1 MVRYIE
7 LNHALADGMEAYPGL
22 GNIEIGAHLDHERSR
37 PNYDDK
43 AEFYIGKISMVTNA
57 GTYIDSPFHRH
68 RDGSDLSQVPLE
80 KVAGVEG
87 ILLDWKDSVGGLSE
101 RSLSFNVD
109 ESELNGRAVLIRTG
123 LDRFW
128 GEEKY
133 LENVPYL
140 SQELV
145 DLLISA
151 EAALVGVDFLNVDDT
166 SDKARPVHTR
176 LLKNEILIVENL
188 KDLGELPRNGFRFS
202 AVPLRIVR
210 GASFPVR
217 AFAEVYD

>member
-7 LNHALADGMEAYPGL
+7 LNHALANGMEAYPGL

-37 PNYDDK
+37 PNYDDR

-68 RDGSDLSQVPLE
+68 RDGADLSRIPLE
-80 KVAGVEG
+80 KVARLDG
-87 ILLDWKDSVGGLSE
+87 IVLDWEDSVGGPND
-101 RSLSFNVD
+101 RSLHFNVD
-109 ESELNGRAVLIRTG
+109 QSELKGRAVLIRTG
-123 LDRFW
+123 LDKFW
-128 GEEKY
+128 GEKKY
-133 LENVPYL
+133 IEEVPHISL
-140 SQELV
+140 ELV

-151 EAALVGVDFLNVDDT
+151 KAALVGVDFLNVDDT
-166 SDKARPVHTR
+166 EDKSRPVHTR
-176 LLKNEILIVENL
+176 LLEKEILIVENMRNL
-188 KDLGELPRNGFRFS
+188 GSLPKDGFRFS

>member
-68 RDGSDLSQVPLE
+68 RDGADLSRIPLE
-80 KVAGVEG
+80 KVAGIEG
-87 ILLDWKDSVGGLSE
+87 IVLDRKDSVGGPSNRPLN
-101 RSLSFNVD
+101 FVVD
-109 ESELNGRAVLIRTG
+109 QSELTGRAVLIRTG
-123 LDRFW
+123 LDGFW
-128 GEEKY
+128 GEKKY
-133 LENVPYL
+133 LEEVPYL
-140 SQELV
+140 SREFV

-151 EAALVGVDFLNVDDT
+151 KAALVGVDFLNVDDT
-166 SDKARPVHTR
+166 TDKSRPVHTR

-188 KDLGELPRNGFRFS
+188 RNLGGLPRDGFRFS

-217 AFAEVYD
+217 AFAEVND